1 MPRPLHEIARDIAV
15 TWPTASPHAKAY
27 LKAMHY
33 LIGIDDAFAAG
44 NARRIVRCFLL
55 YSKEWL
61 GPDADRI
68 KEELREIS
76 QQPEDAPALKVIA
89 APAANS
95 DGPKVCELCKLRIID
110 KFVHGHSVWGVN

>member
-1 MPRPLHEIARDIAV
+1 MTTRPLYAIAQEIAA
-15 TWPTASPHAKAY
+15 TWQMPSPHAKAY

-33 LIGIDDAFAAG
+33 LVGIDDAFSAG

-61 GPDADRI
+61 GADADRI

-89 APAANS
+89 APAANG
-95 DGPKVCELCKLRIID
+95 DAPKVC
-110 KFVHGHSVWGVN
+110 